1 MKITYFTTLARLE
14 RRAWTLK
21 EEPHAP
27 INTWEKYNAYRNSI
41 VKKLL
46 EEIEF
51 PLTDEV
57 IQLVHSIVYHGVDS
71 SMNNWSIADYFNNQE
86 QSLLI
91 PLFSIFGLRIRG
103 FFFTFKNKQKS
114 TNYIIFKYNP
124 IPYFYLQFF
133 LLHLNIT

>member
-14 RRAWTLK
+14 RRAWALK
-21 EEPHAP
+21 DEPHAP
-27 INTWEKYNAYRNSI
+27 INTWEKYDAYRNSI

-51 PLTDEV
+51 PLTEEI

-86 QSLLI
+86 QSAFNPLI
-91 PLFSIFGLRIRG
+91 FSLRIENKG
-103 FFFTFKNKQKS
+103 IFFYFQK
-114 TNYIIFKYNP
+114 
-124 IPYFYLQFF
+124 
-133 LLHLNIT
+133 